1 MLAEHERSHAEGAD
15 LVLGDFPIHPD
26 SPTTV
31 LSQGVGRWARR
42 RRELLAT
49 PGADVPLIELI
60 TGQMSIA
67 RPAFEQLGGFDVGF
81 TRNGLY
87 GGEDL
92 DFGYRARRAGLRIV
106 FNPNAVSRQYYAVD
120 PADFT
125 RRTREAARSNEEL
138 AAKHPELVEE
148 LTAGLEFTTR
158 RSRLLFGTLAKLPA
172 PLSRPLRAL
181 AAHLVRSGRLDFN
194 TYRLFFG
201 VQTMEYHRGV
211 RQARRRLRKG
221 RGIVL
226 AYHSISDLGGDTL
239 LAAYGVPPAR
249 FAAQL
254 DSLARGGARFIGQE
268 ELLEALDD
276 DRPLPARTVL
286 ITFDDCYADLLT
298 EAAPLLAE
306 RGIPA
311 VAFAVTGMIGGTN
324 EWDHEGGG
332 GHLALLDADGL
343 RALAGGNVA
352 IGSHGATHRRLTDLG
367 ADEMRLELQGSAAEL
382 SALGLPRPRT
392 FSYPY
397 GVCTPETA
405 AAVRDAGYAGGV
417 HGRARPGPPRR
428 QPPRSA
434 ADRGACQRHSH
445 CAQGQ
450 DRHRRLAGPL
460 ARAAAAGVGDEG
472 VSPRSNPRLSRA
484 AQRIGWRLAAPGPG
498 AGPPPPGG
506 PAARRRHGGHREL
519 ELVGPP
525 GGADRRRGPAQ
536 SRGHARSSS
545 STTARTTSPRRR
557 LREHPE
563 ISTLPPAAQPR
574 PRARPRPRRAQL
586 PTPSSSSPSTSTP
599 FPFTTLARAA
609 AGTARRGG
617 PDLRRPPQP
626 RLRPSLLL
634 GDAHRALRRAGPLL
648 PLPLPA
654 AGGRPRRLRRR
665 RRDDVRPR
673 GAPPPFLRGHEP
685 ARSGRRRHGLRRPR
699 LPQLLRD
706 PLPRDRGADP
716 RQAVVGAATPSA
728 PGRRHW
734 SDTPDETALRLSGAG
749 ARWRSARSPFPRSG
763 PSARGGP
770 PQPAPGTPP
779 PSGPR
784 RSP

>member
-1 MLAEHERSHAEGAD
+1 MRTSTS
-15 LVLGDFPIHPD
+15 V
-26 SPTTV
+26 
-31 LSQGVGRWARR
+31 
-42 RRELLAT
+42 
-49 PGADVPLIELI
+49 
-60 TGQMSIA
+60 TGS
-67 RPAFEQLGGFDVGF
+67 
-81 TRNGLY
+81 
-87 GGEDL
+87 
-92 DFGYRARRAGLRIV
+92 RRAGLRIV

-138 AAKHPELVEE
+138 AAKHPELVDE

-332 GHLALLDADGL
+332 GHLALLDAAGL

-367 ADEMRLELQGSAAEL
+367 ADEMRLELQRSAAKL

-405 AAVRDAGYAGGV
+405 AAVRDAGYAGAFTV
-417 HGRARPGPPRR
+417 EPGSVRRGDSRHALPRIEVLASDTPVVLR
-428 QPPRSA
+428 VKIATA
-434 ADRGACQRHSH
+434 AWPA
-445 CAQGQ
+445 
-450 DRHRRLAGPL
+450 RLAGT
-460 ARAAAAGVGDEG
+460 AAAGVGDEG
-472 VSPRSNPRLSRA
+472 VSPRSNPRLYRA
-484 AQRIGWRLAAPGPG
+484 AQRIGWRLLPLVRAR
-498 AGPPPPGG
+498 
-506 PAARRRHGGHREL
+506 ARRRL
-519 ELVGPP
+519 ADLPP
-525 GGADRRRGPAQ
+525 GAATVVTVNWNSWAAPCGADRRREPAQ
-536 SRGHARSSS
+536 SRRAPRSSP
-545 STTARTTSPRRR
+545 STTARTTSPGRR

-574 PRARPRPRRAQL
+574 PRARPRPRRARCRHRVRGAARRRRL
-586 PTPSSSSPSTSTP
+586 SPPRS
-599 FPFTTLARAA
+599 LARGA
-609 AGTARRGG
+609 AGTARRGRPG
-617 PDLRRPPQP
+617 LRRPPQP
-626 RLRPSLLL
+626 RLRASLLL
-634 GDAHRALRRAGPLL
+634 GDAHGALRRAGPLL
-648 PLPLPA
+648 PLRLPA
-654 AGGRPRRLRRR
+654 
-665 RRDDVRPR
+665 R
-673 GAPPPFLRGHEP
+673 GKA
-685 ARSGRRRHGLRRPR
+685 
-699 LPQLLRD
+699 
-706 PLPRDRGADP
+706 
-716 RQAVVGAATPSA
+716 AATPPATSARDLRRARPPTCTSSRSPASAARATSA
-728 PGRRHW
+728 PSSATSSTTTSTRPASARPPSRPSTASSARTTPARPGTRRW
-734 SDTPDETALRLSGAG
+734 SGTSDEIEPRARRAG
-749 ARWRSARSPFPRSG
+749 ASASIAFGR
-763 PSARGGP
+763 
-770 PQPAPGTPP
+770 PQV
-779 PSGPR
+779 SPR
-784 RSP
+784 RSSRTAAARNGKAPADAGRRGVLDPVADLLRGGARGCGRSA